1 MRSPPIKLAATI
13 AGSLLSFALA
23 AALLLLA
30 VDVTRWRAALSE
42 GDVEYRVAPA
52 KADLWSA
59 STLVPLGAVR
69 GLLGVE
75 DDLEFRRAVRALRLG
90 RLEDATV
97 SDPDLAVL
105 RSEAQARLTAIA
117 DGGGDRPRR
126 SKAANLLGVL
136 GLARLVS
143 EPQNRAAILEGAIA
157 TLQRAIVLDPANAE
171 AKHNLELALQ
181 RSSGARVAEGAGG
194 QGASPGGSGAKGAG
208 AGQPGSGY

>member
-1 MRSPPIKLAATI
+1 VPIKLAATI
-13 AGSLLSFALA
+13 AGSLACFALA
-23 AALLLLA
+23 AGLFLLA
-30 VDVTRWRAALSE
+30 VDVTRWRAALDD
-42 GDVEYRVAPA
+42 GDVRYRVAPGEA
-52 KADLWSA
+52 HLWDA
-59 STLVPLGAVR
+59 STVVPFGTAR
-69 GLLGVE
+69 GLLGIE

-105 RSEAQARLTAIA
+105 RSEAQARLTEIA
-117 DGGGDRPRR
+117 DGGGDRARR

-136 GLARLVS
+136 GLARLVA

-157 TLQRAIVLDPANAE
+157 TLQRAIVLDPANGE

-181 RSSGARVAEGAGG
+181 RGSGARVAEGAGG

-208 AGQPGSGY
+208 AGEPGSGY